1 MHQSGLMEVLTTVS
15 EISRTSLEI
24 SDEIL
29 LFLYLILENS
39 SSKIYVLPKSSD
51 ENKTQLWMRD
61 ISLFRSYKST
71 VKRHDQIFGLNIW
84 L

>member
-51 ENKTQLWMRD
+51 ENKAQL
-61 ISLFRSYKST
+61 
-71 VKRHDQIFGLNIW
+71 
-84 L
+84 